1 MVLPAE
7 QPGPESEWGTDHGKQ
22 EERKDMLAD
31 LIPIDRNENQKAE
44 QARRGK

>member
-7 QPGPESEWGTDHGKQ
+7 QPGPESEWGTDHEKQ

-31 LIPIDRNENQKAE
+31 LIAMDRNAKSEGGAGSE
-44 QARRGK
+44 G